1 MDCSTIRNITNNRL
15 YERNVPPQPLQQYVS
30 FRSVPTKYSW
40 LPIVDPRVDPELLTP
55 VIQYP
60 NYNPYQEF
68 NPGNTTSPWSGYAT
82 NVDTESVLRDQISQS
97 ERSAGLVPGQLYA
110 ANRCTATTYVPT
122 SNSDLYINNFAK
134 PTSEQPL
141 EEFPFLFKQEQWN
154 PVDPGMGIKPTMLF
168 GNGTRFQR
176 DA

>member
-1 MDCSTIRNITNNRL
+1 MISNNRI

-55 VIQYP
+55 VIEYP
-60 NYNPYQEF
+60 AFNPKTEF

-82 NVDTESVLRDQISQS
+82 NVDTESVLRDQI
-97 ERSAGLVPGQLYA
+97 YA
-110 ANRCTATTYVPT
+110 ANRCSTTTYVPN
-122 SNSDLYINNFAK
+122 SDSDLYKHSIAK
-134 PTSEQPL
+134 KSSEQPL
-141 EEFPFLFKQEQWN
+141 AEFPFLFKQEQWCT
-154 PVDPGMGIKPTMLF
+154 VDPGAGITQTMTF

-176 DA
+176 